1 MRIREAEH
9 KDLSI
14 ILEIMND
21 AIVHTTSIYDYKTRD
36 HDFVEKWFDK
46 KRTDNMPVL
55 VAEIAGNA
63 VAYGSYGI
71 FRAWEAYQFSVEH
84 SIYVQQD
91 FQGQGIGKQ
100 LLIALVE
107 RAEKDG
113 FHTMIAGI
121 DADNE
126 KSIAFHKKLGFVEV
140 GKFKEVGHKFDR
152 WLDLV
157 FMQLMLNEIP
167 GKNKS

>member
-1 MRIREAEH
+1 MQIREAEQ

-14 ILEIMND
+14 ILDIMND
-21 AIVHTTSIYDYKTRD
+21 AIVNTTSIYDYKTRG
-36 HDFVEKWFDK
+36 HEFVENWFAR
-46 KRTDNMPVL
+46 KRLDELPVL
-55 VAEIAGNA
+55 VAEMNGTS

-71 FRAWEAYQFSVEH
+71 FRAWEAYKFSVEH
-84 SIYVQQD
+84 SIYVQRD

-107 RAEKDG
+107 RAKKDG

-121 DADNE
+121 DADNQ
-126 KSIAFHKKLGFVEV
+126 KSYAFHKKLGFVEV
-140 GKFKEVGHKFDR
+140 GKFKEVGYKFDR

-157 FMQLMLNEIP
+157 FMQLMLE
-167 GKNKS
+167 

>member
-1 MRIREAEH
+1 MV
-9 KDLSI
+9 S
-14 ILEIMND
+14 
-21 AIVHTTSIYDYKTRD
+21 
-36 HDFVEKWFDK
+36 
-46 KRTDNMPVL
+46 
-55 VAEIAGNA
+55 A

-71 FRAWEAYQFSVEH
+71 FRAWEAYKFSVEH

-107 RAEKDG
+107 RAKKDG

-126 KSIAFHKKLGFVEV
+126 KSYAFHKKLGFVEV
-140 GKFKEVGHKFDR
+140 GKFKEVGYKFDR

-157 FMQLMLNEIP
+157 FMQLMLDEIP
-167 GKNKS
+167 DK